1 MSVSDAATP
10 DEETVRRLL
19 ADSPSGVFVHVRG
32 EIVYANERAA
42 RLLGAEAPEE
52 LRGRS
57 VFDFVPSDARE
68 RASERLDRVQ
78 EKRESIDAEE
88 YRVTRLD
95 GDPQWLEARSLPV
108 EFDGREAVQTVIQD
122 IEDRKSA
129 ELTLQE
135 AEHRYQHFVERVQ
148 EPVYVTT
155 RDGQFLDINPAFV
168 STFGYS
174 PDELRSMT
182 ARELYADPE
191 QREEFRRRIEER
203 GEVDSFEVRLRRADG
218 RELIGELSTVAVDD
232 GDRVCYEGI
241 IRDVTEE
248 RQARAAWE
256 RRALHDDLTGLPNRT
271 LFWDRLEHA
280 IDRAER
286 RGGRLGVLFLDIDG
300 FKTINDRHG
309 HSFGDEV
316 LRQVAERLQA
326 VLRDE
331 DTIARYGGDE
341 FTVLLERIDEPG
353 DVGRAVRRLR
363 DAPGA
368 IPSTP
373 EDDAPVT
380 ISVGTAL
387 FEPDSAADQPP
398 AAEQARE
405 LVAEADRAMYEE
417 KRPGER
423 VSPDGAEVGAEGVS
437 DAGAPPAV
445 GDPTRLATLRRSG
458 LLEDSEEPT
467 FDRITD
473 LAADLLDAPVAFVSL
488 VDEDRQIF
496 KSSCGFPKPLATA
509 GETPLDLSYCQY
521 TVDRREPFAVE
532 DARSHPIVRDSRA
545 VEELDAIAY
554 LGVPL
559 ITGSGHALGAFCVLD
574 HRPRAWDR
582 KDVERLKRLAAVI
595 EGEID
600 IRLAANRV

>member
-1 MSVSDAATP
+1 MSASDAASP
-10 DEETVRRLL
+10 DEETVRRLV
-19 ADSPSGVFVHVRG
+19 ADSPSGVFVHVGG

-42 RLLGAEAPEE
+42 RLLGADAPDE
-52 LRGRS
+52 LLGRS
-57 VFDFVPSDARE
+57 AFEFVPSEDRE
-68 RASERLDRVQ
+68 RADARLEQVQ
-78 EKRESIDAEE
+78 EDRDSLEAEE

-95 GDPQWLEARSLPV
+95 GDSRWLEARSLPV
-108 EFDGREAVQTVIQD
+108 EFDGGEAVQTVIQD
-122 IEDRKSA
+122 IEGRKSA
-129 ELTLQE
+129 ELTLRE
-135 AEHRYQHFVERVQ
+135 TEHRYQHFVERVQ
-148 EPVYVTT
+148 EPVYVTS
-155 RDGQFLDINPAFV
+155 RDGEFLDVNPAFV
-168 STFGYS
+168 NTFGYS

-203 GEVDSFEVRLRRADG
+203 GEVDGFEVRLRRADG

-286 RGGRLGVLFLDIDG
+286 RGGRLGVLFVDVDG
-300 FKTINDRHG
+300 FKAINDRHG
-309 HSFGDEV
+309 HTFGDRV
-316 LRQVAERLQA
+316 LREVADRMAA

-341 FTVLLERIDEPG
+341 FTVLLERIGQPA
-353 DVGRAVRRLR
+353 DVERAVRRLR
-363 DAPGA
+363 YAAAAVSG
-368 IPSTP
+368 TP
-373 EDDAPVT
+373 EGDDPVT
-380 ISVGTAL
+380 ISVGTTL
-387 FEPDSAADQPP
+387 FEPEPAGDPPP
-398 AAEQARE
+398 ATEQARE

-417 KRPGER
+417 KSPGER
-423 VSPDGAEVGAEGVS
+423 VSPDSTGVGAERDPGDGV
-437 DAGAPPAV
+437 PPAV
-445 GDPTRLATLRRSG
+445 DDPDRLAALHRSG
-458 LLEDSEEPT
+458 LLEDAEDPT

-473 LAADLLDAPVAFVSL
+473 LAAELLDAPVAFVSL
-488 VDEDRQIF
+488 VDEDRQVF
-496 KSSCGFPKPLATA
+496 KSSCGFPEPWASA
-509 GETPLDLSYCQY
+509 GETPLDLSYCQH

-545 VEELDAIAY
+545 IDELDAIAY

-559 ITGSGHALGAFCVLD
+559 ITNTGHALGAFCVLD
-574 HRPRAWDR
+574 HRPRAWDEE
-582 KDVERLKRLAAVI
+582 DVERLRRLAAVI

-600 IRLAANRV
+600 IRLAAK